1 MLGLMQLYAWTI
13 VAGCVAAPALAIL
26 GAQLAT
32 RDRAMQTVCVGQGAM
47 VGVLCGIGILHM
59 WEGTWIGIFGP
70 FFTAMIVSGA
80 TFAVTDRLV
89 AKQMAS
95 KNTTFAFIFALLLA
109 AGSLVAAVFPALESH
124 MAQIYFGD
132 LATLTVRDSMVT
144 AALSGI
150 SLAVLVGF
158 VKAITNQSF
167 EGAVFGDA
175 ILFGKASKGQ
185 FAMKALTLVMLCF
198 CVQFVGFLFTIAM
211 LFLPTALLNFLRTK
225 GLRLH
230 LTLSVL
236 VALVGTLVGF
246 VLSLQYTRLPT
257 VPAIVAVMF
266 VVGSLIV
273 SAERVVYLVLGAKE
287 ETAKWKAP
295 STVTAEGA

>member
-1 MLGLMQLYAWTI
+1 VLGLMQLYAWTI

-47 VGVLCGIGILHM
+47 VGVLVGIGVLHV
-59 WEGTWIGIFGP
+59 WEGTWVGIFGP
-70 FFTAMIVSGA
+70 FFSAMLVSGL
-80 TFAVTDRLV
+80 TFAITDRLV

-132 LATLTVRDSMVT
+132 LATLTIRDSMVT
-144 AALSGI
+144 AALSGL
-150 SLAVLVGF
+150 SLIVLVGF

-167 EGAVFGDA
+167 ESAVFGDA
-175 ILFGKASKGQ
+175 ILFGKTSKAQIG
-185 FAMKALTLVMLCF
+185 MKALTLVMLCF
-198 CVQFVGFLFTIAM
+198 SVQFVGFLFTIAM
-211 LFLPTALLNFLRTK
+211 LFLPTALLNFMRTK

-230 LTLSVL
+230 LILAGVVS
-236 VALVGTLVGF
+236 LVGTLVGF

-266 VVGSLIV
+266 VVGSVFLLTEQT
-273 SAERVVYLVLGAKE
+273 AYLLLGRKEALAKRR
-287 ETAKWKAP
+287 AP
-295 STVTAEGA
+295 STVAAEGA